1 MQLSALFLST
11 ITVMVCVNAAT
22 IPSNAKA
29 EGQDNLLQARS
40 YDSVDSGN
48 EAHLERR
55 SPGYATHNFGG
66 FGGNGFGVRSWN
78 MVQPG
83 LAALAMALVALAM
96 VVLVALVVA
105 SECQAGISRIPQ
117 QTNLNNV
124 INATLHDLVI
134 MSIAP
139 PPLMC
144 PLFLLILPL
153 SM

>member
-1 MQLSALFLST
+1 
-11 ITVMVCVNAAT
+11 MVCVNAAT

-83 LAALAMALVALAM
+83 F
-96 VVLVALVVA
+96 
-105 SECQAGISRIPQ
+105 SGFSNGFGSFSNGGFGRFGGGFG
-117 QTNLNNV
+117 
-124 INATLHDLVI
+124 
-134 MSIAP
+134 MSGGY
-139 PPLMC
+139 
-144 PLFLLILPL
+144 
-153 SM
+153 